1 MAIPKVALP
10 SFELVIPSTEKKIKY
25 RPFLVKEEKLLLIA
39 LENQDEEGIEK
50 AVKEL
55 LKNCILT
62 RGVKIEDLATFD
74 LEYIFLRIRAASIG
88 EEIEMKVICLD
99 DNQTEVNARININEV
114 EVKFPEGHNK
124 KIMLDDETG
133 IIMKYPGFD
142 RFIEASISNKEMST
156 DDVFEI
162 VAESI
167 DQIFQGDEV
176 YDSSTTSKKEFL
188 EFVESLTNSQFE
200 KIQNFFETAPK
211 LSHTFTVKNP
221 KTGEPSTYTI
231 EGLASFFG

>member
-99 DNQTEVNARININEV
+99 DNQTEV
-114 EVKFPEGHNK
+114 KC
-124 KIMLDDETG
+124 
-133 IIMKYPGFD
+133 
-142 RFIEASISNKEMST
+142 
-156 DDVFEI
+156 
-162 VAESI
+162 
-167 DQIFQGDEV
+167 
-176 YDSSTTSKKEFL
+176 
-188 EFVESLTNSQFE
+188 
-200 KIQNFFETAPK
+200 
-211 LSHTFTVKNP
+211 
-221 KTGEPSTYTI
+221 
-231 EGLASFFG
+231 